1 MGTLPSKER
10 ISMRITTKTWLVGLA
25 LVLAWASVALAQG
38 TKAELWNGTHWKEFS
53 KEIKVAYIK
62 GIGNMADFEVAASG
76 RDQAGCIS
84 VGFVDELQGKTLD
97 SIIQDVD
104 KYYKEKPDNL
114 KTPVVEVV
122 LRQCTALC
130 KPQAPAAPP
139 KK

>member
-1 MGTLPSKER
+1 
-10 ISMRITTKTWLVGLA
+10 MRITTKTWLVGLA
-25 LVLAWASVALAQG
+25 LVLAWASVAPAQG

-84 VGFVDELQGKTLD
+84 VGFVDELKSKTLD

-130 KPQAPAAPP
+130 KPKAQAAPP

>member
-1 MGTLPSKER
+1 
-10 ISMRITTKTWLVGLA
+10 MRITTKTWLVGLA
-25 LVLAWASVALAQG
+25 LVLALAGVALAQG
-38 TKAELWNGTHWKEFS
+38 MKAELWNGTHWQEFT

-62 GIGNMADFEVAASG
+62 GLGNMADFEVAASG
-76 RDQAGCIS
+76 RDRAGCIS
-84 VGFVDELQGKTLD
+84 VGFVDELKSKTVD
-97 SIIQDVD
+97 SIVADVD

-130 KPQAPAAPP
+130 KPQAPAAAP